1 MARTLDDA
9 AAESALLRDYVREL
23 RASTARLPLYVESMD
38 NDTLNWM
45 RTKAA
50 SDPAAVN
57 IVYPLNV
64 GYAHI
69 DASRNSYHCVVPT
82 LGEEQAAAVEAIRR
96 RTIYLAAKEGYP
108 LTSEDRLAMF
118 DRLMSKAVTVDGGKR
133 RFGKDKGTVRV
144 KEEDLESIRYCT
156 MRDVIGYGPIDPLI
170 HDPYIEDIHN
180 VGLESV
186 HVVHKAFQ
194 FSLRTNVGFRSDA
207 ELSRFLISMSER
219 IGRPVS
225 PSRPIVD
232 GTLPDGSRIN
242 IIYTQDV
249 SRNGSSFTIRKFTAR
264 PPTALQLVR
273 WGTLSVE
280 LVAYLWLCLESR
292 MNIIISGETASGKT
306 TSLNSLLP
314 FIDRR
319 AKIFSAEDTPEVMPP
334 QETWQRT
341 VSRDGRSEVSNVD
354 LYDLLRAGLR
364 SRPDY
369 VVIGEI
375 RGEEGSVVFHAMQ
388 TGLPVMT
395 TFHASSPSKLIQRLT
410 SKPISIPMAFID
422 NLNVM
427 IFQSAVMVDGKL
439 LRRVVSVDEVV
450 GYSPKKGGVLTK
462 NVFFWDPNTDT
473 LVFRG
478 HYNSYILEDKI
489 ALERGYSDKT
499 QIYQELRRRE
509 RFLRQLMDDQ
519 KIETDDMVD
528 MLAGFYARR
537 QEGIGS
543 KA

>member
-1 MARTLDDA
+1 MAKSIGDA
-9 AAESALLRDYVREL
+9 AAESALLRGYVQEL
-23 RASTARLPLYVESMD
+23 KVRTSRVPVYVENLD

-50 SDPAAVN
+50 TDPASVD

-64 GYAHI
+64 GYVHI
-69 DASRNSYHCVVPT
+69 DASRNSYHCVIPA
-82 LGEEQAAAVEAIRR
+82 LNEEQAAAVETIRK
-96 RTIYLAAKEGYP
+96 RTIYLAAKEEYP
-108 LTSEDRLAMF
+108 LSAEDRLAMF
-118 DRLMSKAVTVDGGKR
+118 DRLLKKAIAVDRGKR
-133 RFGKDKGTVRV
+133 WFGKDKDAVPVR
-144 KEEDLESIRYCT
+144 EEDLESIRYCT

-194 FSLRTNVGFRSDA
+194 FSLRTNVGFRSEA
-207 ELSRFLISMSER
+207 ELTRFLISMSER

-242 IIYTQDV
+242 IIYSHDV
-249 SRNGSSFTIRKFTAR
+249 SRNGSSFTVRKFTAR

-273 WGTLSVE
+273 WGTFSME
-280 LVAYLWLCLESR
+280 LVAYLWLCLESKL
-292 MNIIISGETASGKT
+292 NIIISGETASGKT

-319 AKIFSAEDTPEVMPP
+319 AKIFSAEDTPEVLPP

-341 VSRDGRSEVSNVD
+341 VSRDGRSEESNVD

-395 TFHASSPSKLIQRLT
+395 TFHASNPAKLIQRLT
-410 SKPISIPMAFID
+410 SRPISIPMAFID
-422 NLNVM
+422 NVNVM
-427 IFQSAVMVDGKL
+427 IFQSAVMVEGKL

-499 QIYQELRRRE
+499 EIYRELRQRE

-528 MLAGFYARR
+528 MLTGFYARNR
-537 QEGIGS
+537 EGIGS